1 MLIEFTFGNFRS
13 FKDLTTLSM
22 VAARISS
29 KYDELDKENV
39 QFIEP
44 KLSLLK
50 SKAIY
55 GQNASG
61 KSNIVKALVTFLRI
75 VRYSVKREEVISK
88 LVEPFKLNE
97 KGLKEPTF
105 FQIIFRVVNENNEA
119 TIYRY
124 GFEIQDS
131 KVLTEWLFAKTG
143 REEVPYFTRED
154 MVVQVKRSFK
164 EAKKYEG
171 LLLNKDSEI
180 FRNNSLFLTAVAAM
194 GSTSVKSII
203 NAIGNITVVSGLNDP
218 RIKEVLK
225 DMLKD
230 KVTKDTILSLARTAD
245 FDIENIEPISSN
257 NEEED
262 SDEDMPDEL
271 KILFQTGKLKKMPS
285 FMTQRAVFGNS
296 GAKIDSITSTFE
308 EWESEGTKKFLY
320 LSPFLLTT
328 LNEGNTLVIDEF
340 DARLHPN
347 LTKKIVQI
355 FNSIK
360 TNPKGAQ
367 LIFVTHDSNLLN
379 ANFLRRDQI
388 CFVDKNKLGVSSLRT
403 LVEFKGVRNDASFE
417 KSYLNGEYGAVPFLN
432 RFEQNFTN

>member
-1 MLIEFTFGNFRS
+1 MLIEFAFGNFRS

-29 KYDELDKENV
+29 KYDELDTENV
-39 QFIEP
+39 QFIDT

-75 VRYSVKREEVISK
+75 VRHSVISEEVISK
-88 LVEPFKLNE
+88 LVEPFKLNKE
-97 KGLKEPTF
+97 GIKEPTF
-105 FQIIFRVVNENNEA
+105 FQIIFRTATDA

-131 KVLTEWLFAKTG
+131 KVLSEWLFAKTG
-143 REEVPYFTRED
+143 REEVPYFTREG
-154 MVVQVKRSFK
+154 MVVEVKNRFK
-164 EAKKYEG
+164 EAKKFEK
-171 LLLNKDSEI
+171 LSLNNDSEI
-180 FRNNSLFLTAVAAM
+180 FRNNSLFLTSVAAM
-194 GSTSVKSII
+194 GGIFAKIVI
-203 NAIGNITVVSGLNDP
+203 NAIGNITVTSGLNDT

-225 DMLKD
+225 EMLENKA
-230 KVTKDTILSLARTAD
+230 TKDAILNLVRAAD
-245 FDIENIEPISSN
+245 FDIENIGPRPSKS
-257 NEEED
+257 EEVT
-262 SDEDMPDEL
+262 SDEDIPDEL
-271 KILFQTGKLKKMPS
+271 TAIFETGKLKKMPS
-285 FMTQRAVFGNS
+285 FMTQRTIFDTN
-296 GAKIDSITSTFE
+296 GAKIDSITPDFE
-308 EWESEGTKKFLY
+308 EWESEGTKKFLF
-320 LSPFLLTT
+320 LSPFLLNT
-328 LNEGNTLVIDEF
+328 LNTGNTLVIDEF

-355 FNSIK
+355 FNSIR

-379 ANFLRRDQI
+379 ANVLRRDQI
-388 CFVDKNKLGVSSLRT
+388 CFVDKDKLGVSSLRT

-417 KSYLNGEYGAVPFLN
+417 KAYLNGEYGAVPFLN
-432 RFEQNFTN
+432 RFEQIFEN

>member
-13 FKDLTTLSM
+13 FKDVTTLSM

-39 QFIEP
+39 QLIDP

-75 VRYSVKREEVISK
+75 VRHSVISEEVISK
-88 LVEPFKLNE
+88 LIEPFKLNKE
-97 KGLKEPTF
+97 GIKEPTF
-105 FQIIFRVVNENNEA
+105 FQIIFRTTTDA

-131 KVLTEWLFAKTG
+131 KVLSEWLFAKTG
-143 REEVPYFTRED
+143 REEVPYFTREG
-154 MVVQVKRSFK
+154 MVVEVKNRFK
-164 EAKKYEG
+164 EAKKFEK
-171 LLLNKDSEI
+171 LSLNNDSEI
-180 FRNNSLFLTAVAAM
+180 FRNNSLFLTSVAAM
-194 GSTSVKSII
+194 GGIFAKTIL
-203 NAIGNITVVSGLNDP
+203 NAIGNITVTSGLNDP
-218 RIKEVLK
+218 RIKVVLRE
-225 DMLKD
+225 MLDD
-230 KVTKDTILSLARTAD
+230 KAMKESILNLVRAAD
-245 FDIENIEPISSN
+245 FDIENIEPRHSKS
-257 NEEED
+257 EEEI
-262 SDEDMPDEL
+262 SDDDIPDEL
-271 KILFQTGKLKKMPS
+271 ASIFETGKLKKMPT
-285 FMTQRAVFGNS
+285 FVTKRAVFGTN
-296 GAKIDSITSTFE
+296 GAKIDSITHDFE
-308 EWESEGTKKFLY
+308 EWESEGTKKFL
-320 LSPFLLTT
+320 LLTPFLLST
-328 LNEGNTLVIDEF
+328 LNAGNTLVIDEF

-355 FNSIK
+355 FNSIR

-379 ANFLRRDQI
+379 ANLLRRDQI
-388 CFVDKNKLGVSSLRT
+388 CFVDKDKLGVSSLRT

-417 KSYLNGEYGAVPFLN
+417 KAYLNGEYGAVPFLN
-432 RFEQNFTN
+432 RFEQIFEN